1 MKRESIRVLF
11 ICTGN
16 SCRSQMAEAWARYLG
31 RGQVQAFSA
40 GTTPRPIHPLAIR
53 VMANNNVDIG
63 GQQSKS
69 LDVYLGQP
77 FDYVITVCDR
87 ARQACPSWPGPHE
100 RIDWSFDD
108 PAEATGTEEERLL
121 VFRRVA
127 LEIKR
132 RIDLFLLASL
142 K

>member
-1 MKRESIRVLF
+1 MKRDNIRVLF
-11 ICTGN
+11 VCTGY
-16 SCRSQMAEAWARYLG
+16 SCRSQMAEGWARYLG
-31 RGQVQAFSA
+31 RGRVEAFSA
-40 GTTPRPIHPLAIR
+40 GTEARPVHPLAIR
-53 VMANNNVDIG
+53 VMADNKVDIG
-63 GQQSKS
+63 GQRSKS

-87 ARQACPSWPGPHE
+87 ARRACPTWPGPHE

-108 PAEATGTEEERLL
+108 PAEATGTEEARLV

-132 RIDLFLLASL
+132 RIDLFLLSSL

>member
-1 MKRESIRVLF
+1 
-11 ICTGN
+11 
-16 SCRSQMAEAWARYLG
+16 MAD
-31 RGQVQAFSA
+31 
-40 GTTPRPIHPLAIR
+40 
-53 VMANNNVDIG
+53 NNVDIG

-69 LDVYLGQP
+69 LEAYLGQP

-87 ARQACPSWPGPHE
+87 ARQACPTWPVPHE

-132 RIDLFLLASL
+132 RIDLFLLSSL